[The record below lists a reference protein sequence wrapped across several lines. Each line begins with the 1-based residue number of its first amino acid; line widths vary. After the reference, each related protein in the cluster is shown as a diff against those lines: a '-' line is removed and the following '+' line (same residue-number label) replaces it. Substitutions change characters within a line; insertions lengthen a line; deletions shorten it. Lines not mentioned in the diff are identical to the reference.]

1 MLGMLVK
8 MSMEIVMKML
18 AEWFSKAS
26 VSVCSHL
33 AKREEEEDNNN
44 DNNYHY
50 YQNYILCLCAATL
63 PSGWRR
69 RRPVQKME
77 KALLNQRLSSVSIH
91 LTL

>member
-44 DNNYHY
+44 DNNNFYYH
-50 YQNYILCLCAATL
+50 
-63 PSGWRR
+63 
-69 RRPVQKME
+69 
-77 KALLNQRLSSVSIH
+77 H
-91 LTL
+91 